1 MCMGPYE
8 MGYCLTLCWL
18 IRTCM
23 HVLTAL
29 QLHNNKDKVS
39 RRGVVNEMKG
49 SIRATYTKTY
59 NDSNDLPP

>member
-8 MGYCLTLCWL
+8 MGYWLTLCWL
-18 IRTCM
+18 LRTCM

-49 SIRATYTKTY
+49 SVRATYTKTY
-59 NDSNDLPP
+59 NDSNDLP